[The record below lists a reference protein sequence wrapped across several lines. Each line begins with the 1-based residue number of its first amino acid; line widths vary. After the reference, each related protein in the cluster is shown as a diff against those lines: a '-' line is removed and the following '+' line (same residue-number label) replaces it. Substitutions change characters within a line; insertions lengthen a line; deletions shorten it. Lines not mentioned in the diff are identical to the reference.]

1 MSAIEVVFICL
12 ISLFLL
18 MGCVGFGQYSYS
30 LESSD
35 LNKDNLSYSDCVV
48 FCSNEMYDRGCIQ
61 SSTNYN
67 ATFKDLDKGMYLC
80 SCALIKCN
88 KPKEGVEK

>member
-18 MGCVGFGQYSYS
+18 MGCVGFGTNSYS
-30 LESSD
+30 IEASAED
-35 LNKDNLSYSDCVV
+35 LNGMTYSDCVV
-48 FCSNEMYDRGCIQ
+48 FCSGQMVDEECIQ
-61 SSTNYN
+61 TATSFDTNLKFLEPG
-67 ATFKDLDKGMYLC
+67 AYLC

-88 KPKEGVEK
+88 EPKEWSK